1 MPRDSYLDDVFNYD
15 AINDTSWLKGTPG
28 GHLQPEE
35 EEIVKHK
42 ERARKLH
49 EKAERLRA
57 EADDEMEDAFN
68 EIDKYPSI

>member
-1 MPRDSYLDDVFNYD
+1 MPSYSDLNDVFNYD
-15 AINDTSWLKGTPG
+15 AVNDTSWLKGTPG